1 MNTEGLR
8 GDGEVGSVAELVIP
22 RIRGLF
28 VYELVPRGWV
38 GGRPPS
44 LPFCLCSTFRL
55 SQESWKKLQRS
66 RSPEKCAAGE
76 IRNLGGD
83 RPHAVHTT
91 IVGFHSI
98 TGSTTAWVHS
108 TIEGVHSTTHST
120 LGMEVMI
127 SPRNSDGV
135 GVMLTGRS

>member
-1 MNTEGLR
+1 VDDHR
-8 GDGEVGSVAELVIP
+8 
-22 RIRGLF
+22 RRFF
-28 VYELVPRGWV
+28 VYVSLLDFPKGGW
-38 GGRPPS
+38 
-44 LPFCLCSTFRL
+44 
-55 SQESWKKLQRS
+55 EKAQRS
-66 RSPEKCAAGE
+66 GSPEKSAAGE